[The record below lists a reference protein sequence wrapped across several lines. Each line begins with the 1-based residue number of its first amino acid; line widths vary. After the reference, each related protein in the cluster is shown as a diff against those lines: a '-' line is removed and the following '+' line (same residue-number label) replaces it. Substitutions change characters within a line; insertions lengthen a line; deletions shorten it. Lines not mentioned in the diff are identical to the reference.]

1 MQCAYLNY
9 LIKKNH
15 VPSAALESACGLS
28 ASSVS
33 RIKSGKLEVPQE
45 EFARIVKAAGG
56 DMDAYNAFC
65 VSLNKSPD
73 VITPENKAEA
83 AITLSVLQQFY
94 ADQIAEIEARFTA
107 ELDRLAASYER
118 ELQTMERIHEREIE
132 RLQAFYEKRLNP

>member
-1 MQCAYLNY
+1 
-9 LIKKNH
+9 
-15 VPSAALESACGLS
+15 
-28 ASSVS
+28 VS

-94 ADQIAEIEARFTA
+94 VDQIAEIEARFTA

-132 RLQAFYEKRLNP
+132 RLEAFYEKRLNP